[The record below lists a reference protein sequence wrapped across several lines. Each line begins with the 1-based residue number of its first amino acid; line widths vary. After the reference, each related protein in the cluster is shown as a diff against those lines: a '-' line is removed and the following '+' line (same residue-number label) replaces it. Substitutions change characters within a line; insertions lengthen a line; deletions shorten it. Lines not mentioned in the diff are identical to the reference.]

1 MELTR
6 EEQAW
11 LDGRAGEATRLA
23 LALVVRMGEL
33 FGAERLLPVAQAHI
47 DACLYTN
54 DAGLEFAER
63 LAALGARVRVPTT
76 LNVTARD
83 IRRWEAFR
91 VPADWAEKSRRLEA
105 AYQALG
111 CLPTWTCAPYE
122 QGMVPRFGQ
131 QVAWGESN
139 AVAYVNTV
147 IGARTNRYADF
158 LDVACALTGRAP
170 AFGLHLDGPRRGQV
184 LVDLAG
190 LPASL
195 RAHPSLYPVLGYHV
209 GAVAGE
215 RVPVLDGVPR
225 AVRAVDLKA
234 FCAAA
239 ASSGALALAHVVG
252 VTPEAPTREVAFQG
266 APPEEAVT
274 VELADLRAARAR
286 LSPAPAE
293 GVDFVKLG
301 CPHLALAEALDVAER
316 VAGRR
321 VRAGLEFWVSTSR
334 AVAHHLA
341 ESGHLV
347 ALEGA
352 GVRLL
357 TDTCAMTTR
366 IDGWGFTHMLTNSGK
381 QAHYASA
388 GGLEVTLASLEDCVA
403 VALGDGA
410 AEDEEALWS
419 A

>member
-1 MELTR
+1 
-6 EEQAW
+6 
-11 LDGRAGEATRLA
+11 
-23 LALVVRMGEL
+23 
-33 FGAERLLPVAQAHI
+33 
-47 DACLYTN
+47 
-54 DAGLEFAER
+54 
-63 LAALGARVRVPTT
+63 
-76 LNVTARD
+76 
-83 IRRWEAFR
+83 
-91 VPADWAEKSRRLEA
+91 
-105 AYQALG
+105 
-111 CLPTWTCAPYE
+111 
-122 QGMVPRFGQ
+122 
-131 QVAWGESN
+131 VAWGESN
-139 AVAYVNTV
+139 AVAYANTV

-190 LPASL
+190 VPAGL

-209 GAVAGE
+209 GAVAGA

-252 VTPEAPTREVAFQG
+252 VTPEAPTREAAFQG
-266 APPEEAVT
+266 APPEETVA

-286 LSPAPAE
+286 LSPAPVE

-321 VRAGLEFWVSTSR
+321 IRAGLEFWVSTSR

-341 ESGHLV
+341 ESGHLA

-352 GVRLL
+352 GVRVL

-366 IDGWGFTHMLTNSGK
+366 IDAWGFTHMLTNSGK
-381 QAHYASA
+381 QAHYAAAS
-388 GGLEVTLASLEDCVA
+388 GLEVTLAALEDCVA

-419 A
+419 G

>member
-1 MELTR
+1 
-6 EEQAW
+6 
-11 LDGRAGEATRLA
+11 
-23 LALVVRMGEL
+23 
-33 FGAERLLPVAQAHI
+33 
-47 DACLYTN
+47 
-54 DAGLEFAER
+54 
-63 LAALGARVRVPTT
+63 
-76 LNVTARD
+76 
-83 IRRWEAFR
+83 
-91 VPADWAEKSRRLEA
+91 
-105 AYQALG
+105 
-111 CLPTWTCAPYE
+111 
-122 QGMVPRFGQ
+122 
-131 QVAWGESN
+131 VAWGESN
-139 AVAYVNTV
+139 AVAYANTV

-190 LPASL
+190 VPAGL

-209 GAVAGE
+209 GAVAGA

-252 VTPEAPTREVAFQG
+252 VTPEAPTREAAFQG
-266 APPEEAVT
+266 APPEETVT
-274 VELADLRAARAR
+274 VDLADLRAARAR
-286 LSPAPAE
+286 LSPAPVE

-321 VRAGLEFWVSTSR
+321 IRAGLEFWVSTSR

-341 ESGHLV
+341 ESGHLA

-352 GVRLL
+352 GVRVL

-366 IDGWGFTHMLTNSGK
+366 IDAWGFTHMLTNSGK
-381 QAHYASA
+381 QAHYAAAS
-388 GGLEVTLASLEDCVA
+388 GLEVTLAALEDCVA

-419 A
+419 G